1 MKDSRTW
8 TVAFSHFCDFVQN
21 LPVLL
26 DEGDVEQ
33 YHYII
38 GLFEQALDADLSR
51 FKVTDE
57 QIKRPIQNPVFCW
70 QAKLPGRVERTHFVA
85 QIWNFTRYLESN
97 LHTGPTDNR
106 LN

>member
-1 MKDSRTW
+1 MSDPTKW
-8 TVAFSHFCDFVQN
+8 TIAFSHFTDFVQN

-38 GLFEQALDADLSR
+38 GLFENALDSDLSR
-51 FKVTDE
+51 FKVGDDR
-57 QIKRPIQNPVFCW
+57 IKRPIQNPVPCW
-70 QAKLPGRVERTHFVA
+70 QTKLAARVERTCFVA
-85 QIWNFTRYLESN
+85 QIWNFAHYLKSS
-97 LHTGPTDNR
+97 LATAPADNR